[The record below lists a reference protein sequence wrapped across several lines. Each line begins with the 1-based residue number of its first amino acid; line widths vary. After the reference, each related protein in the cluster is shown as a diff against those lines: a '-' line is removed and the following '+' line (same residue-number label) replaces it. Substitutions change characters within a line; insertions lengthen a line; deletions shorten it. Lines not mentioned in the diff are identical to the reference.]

1 MMRNKKNELMTV
13 ILLVGIIINI
23 MLIITG
29 GGNEILIKLGLKSS
43 EVLPDWTLESWKQ
56 SLSGMNFDS
65 DIVFFG
71 DSLTSNGN
79 WNQYFPEYRIV
90 NLGLM
95 GDNINGMI
103 SRIDMVGEVS
113 PEKIFIMAGINSL
126 ANENYRECFYD
137 YEKMISDIQ
146 KQLPESSLYIQSVLP
161 VSMEKENQHIS
172 NSNIDKLNH
181 ELEIFAENHEI
192 IFIDMSDLFKEDCQL
207 KQTLSIDGIHINE
220 SGYKLWSDCIS
231 QYIYE

>member
-1 MMRNKKNELMTV
+1 MRNKKNELMTV